1 MGSIPTPQPLVLPP
15 GIDAAR
21 FDAYI
26 QRAITI
32 VGAENVTVI
41 SSSNGNDAASLSKSS
56 YLDPPKAHD
65 MFHVFDK
72 DYFVASAVVAPR
84 GVPEVQAV
92 VRLCNEFAIPVW
104 PFSVGRNVGYG
115 GAAPRVPGSVGL
127 DVGRNMDRVLEVDEK
142 NACCLVEPG
151 VTYAGLYEHLVEKG
165 LDDKLWVDVPD
176 LGGGSVLGN
185 CVERGVGYT
194 PYGDHFMMHCGMEVV
209 LPNGELI
216 RTGMGAMPNPGSAA
230 DGKTPDS
237 QPGNRCWQL
246 FNYGFGPYHDGI
258 FSQSNYGIVVKM
270 GMWLMPN
277 PGGYQPYLI
286 TFEHDADLPQIVET
300 IRELRLA
307 KSVLQNVPSIRH
319 ILLDAAVLGT
329 KESYFPDAKDRPLTE
344 DELVAIQRRL
354 GLGRWNFYG
363 ALYGSAIVRDA
374 LWHVVQASFGRIA
387 GAKFFQQ
394 DVDGSSSKP
403 SPGVLDIRAKTLR
416 GVPSTDEL
424 AWVDWLPNGAHLF
437 FSPIAE
443 IAGEAAALQYD
454 ITRRRVLEAGFD
466 FFGTFT
472 IGMREMHHIVCLVFD
487 REDPGQ
493 RERALRL
500 IRTLIDDCAAHGWG
514 EYRTHLAL
522 MDQIADTYSW
532 NDHALLR
539 LSERL
544 KDAVDPN
551 GILAPGKN
559 GVWPS
564 NYNKAEW
571 KLTADSSVKRGL

>member
-1 MGSIPTPQPLVLPP
+1 MGSIPSPQPLVLPP
-15 GIDAAR
+15 GTDAAH

-26 QRAITI
+26 KRATTI

-41 SSSNGNDAASLSKSS
+41 TGDSNNNNNNEHSSLSKSS
-56 YLDPPKAHD
+56 YLDPAKAHD

-72 DYFVASAVVAPR
+72 DYFVASAVIAPR
-84 GVPEVQAV
+84 KVTEVQAV
-92 VRLCNEFAIPVW
+92 MRLCNEFAIPVW

-127 DVGRNMDRVLEVDEK
+127 DVGRNMNRVLDVDVR

-151 VTYAGLYEHLVEKG
+151 VTYTDLYNHLVENG

-185 CVERGVGYT
+185 CIERGVGYT

-209 LPNGELI
+209 LPNGELV
-216 RTGMGAMPNPGSAA
+216 RTGMGAMPNPTSSSSAA
-230 DGKTPDS
+230 TPDEE
-237 QPGNRCWQL
+237 PGNRCWQL

-258 FSQSNYGIVVKM
+258 FSQSNYGVVVKM

-286 TFEHDADLPQIVET
+286 TFERDDDLPQIVEI

-307 KSVLQNVPSIRH
+307 MVLQNVPSIRH

-329 KESYFPDAKDRPLTE
+329 KKSYKDVDRPLTE
-344 DELVAIQRRL
+344 EELVEIQHQL

-363 ALYGSAIVRDA
+363 ALYGPAVVRDA
-374 LWHVVQASFGRIA
+374 LWQAVKASFGRIA
-387 GAKFFQQ
+387 GARFFWPEE
-394 DVDGSSSKP
+394 GKT

-416 GVPSTDEL
+416 GVPTVDEL

-443 IAGEAAALQYD
+443 ITGEAAGLQYAV
-454 ITRRRVLEAGFD
+454 TRRRVLDAGFD

-487 REDPGQ
+487 REDPAQ

-500 IRTLIDDCAAHGWG
+500 IRTLIDDCAKYGWG

-532 NDHALLR
+532 NDHALLK

-571 KLTADSSVKRGL
+571 KLTADSSVKRKS

>member
-65 MFHVFDK
+65 MFYVFDK

-115 GAAPRVPGSVGL
+115 GAAPRVPGS
-127 DVGRNMDRVLEVDEK
+127 
-142 NACCLVEPG
+142 
-151 VTYAGLYEHLVEKG
+151 
-165 LDDKLWVDVPD
+165 
-176 LGGGSVLGN
+176 
-185 CVERGVGYT
+185 
-194 PYGDHFMMHCGMEVV
+194 MHCGMEVV

-363 ALYGSAIVRDA
+363 ALYGPAIVRDA